1 MERVAC
7 QVQHVDSEE
16 CPSTLTMVWSGR
28 NDFYVTVPSSDSVL
42 EFANNTPS
50 HFKVRLNTP
59 LVFYQSGWSVG
70 LAHITMPPLMD
81 AVDASLGVVPN
92 YHAYHQG
99 ATDDHGD
106 QTVLMKVSWFLN
118 EPQQQGGTALER
130 YWTSIQGDTMDMSN
144 IHDGVSLMKRFVDYV
159 EWKRTQ
165 HVSRLFIPR
174 GTDYSAGSEFFI
186 NSTRR
191 HTYLKWVWENVA
203 GQEELLVDKSKL
215 HIQFHDKT
223 PQLHFSEAFAKAM
236 RWLSPDGRELGPN
249 LRIEYLDDS
258 HPLDNDT
265 SREDLFRN
273 RTYDP
278 NSRQYHG
285 GEACLWVVQNG
296 MLMLSQAV
304 NWRFVHLNDSFNH
317 MHPQHQRTL
326 HVYSDAALSRM
337 VGNRMENLLSVINFE
352 GQGKGSVFFEPQQIH
367 YHPIKNDYM
376 EMLEFDIRD
385 THGVPVRFEKG
396 HTVITLHFKRE

>member
-1 MERVAC
+1 
-7 QVQHVDSEE
+7 
-16 CPSTLTMVWSGR
+16 MVWSGR

-81 AVDASLGVVPN
+81 AVDASLGVIPN
-92 YHAYHQG
+92 YHASHQG
-99 ATDDHGD
+99 ATDDHGG
-106 QTVLMKVSWFLN
+106 QTMLMKVSWFLN
-118 EPQQQGGTALER
+118 EPQQNGGKALER

-165 HVSRLFIPR
+165 HVSPLYVPA
-174 GTDYSAGSEFFI
+174 GTDYAAGSEFFVDK
-186 NSTRR
+186 NSTRH
-191 HTYLKWVWENVA
+191 HTYLKWVWETVA
-203 GQEELLVDKSKL
+203 GEEELLVDNAKL
-215 HIQFHDKT
+215 HRGGRYQT
-223 PQLHFSEAFAKAM
+223 PQLQFSEAFAKAM
-236 RWLSPDGRELGPN
+236 QWLSPDGQSLGPN
-249 LRIEYLDDS
+249 LRIEYPNETLPINLT
-258 HPLDNDT
+258 H
-265 SREDLFRN
+265 EQKDLVINQVFN
-273 RTYDP
+273 PVLGDFT
-278 NSRQYHG
+278 G
-285 GEACLWVVQNG
+285 GQPCLWLVHNG
-296 MLMLSQAV
+296 VLMLSQAV

-317 MHPQHQRTL
+317 THPQHQRTL
-326 HVYSDAALSRM
+326 HWYFDAALSRI
-337 VGNRMENLLSVINFE
+337 VGNQMENLLSVINFE